1 MRFGISTHL
10 YHDQRLS
17 RDHLREIAD
26 HGFEAVEL
34 FATRTHFDYHDAS
47 AVEELDAWLRDTGL
61 TLHAIHAP
69 VTESLVNDRW
79 GPAYSNATTDDERRT
94 ATVHETDRALNVAR
108 RIATEF
114 LVVHVG
120 TPDSLRPHPEDND
133 RDAARRSLE
142 QLERLVDPL
151 GVRLALEVIPN
162 ALSTVVSLTGFLED
176 ELTLPAAGICMDFG
190 HAFLMGEVVDAIEA
204 ASGHLITTHVH
215 DNHGTRDDH
224 LTPFDGGIDWAAAL
238 ITAQKIGYD
247 GTWMME
253 VANTGRPVA
262 VLEAARRARGR
273 LEDLLG

>member
-17 RDHLREIAD
+17 RDHLKEIAD

-34 FATRTHFDYHDAS
+34 FATRTHFDYHDTS
-47 AVEELDAWLRDTGL
+47 AVEALGVWLRDTGL

-79 GPAYSNATTDDERRT
+79 GPSYSNATTDEERRG
-94 ATVHETDRALNVAR
+94 ATVHETDAALNVAR

-120 TPDSLRPHPEDND
+120 TPDSLHPHSKDND
-133 RDAARRSLE
+133 RHAARRSLDHL
-142 QLERLVDPL
+142 QRLVDPL

-162 ALSTVVSLTGFLED
+162 ALSTVASLTGLLED
-176 ELTLPAAGICMDFG
+176 ELELPAAGICMDFG
-190 HAFLMGEVVDAIEA
+190 HAFLMGDVVDAIEA

-224 LTPFDGGIDWAAAL
+224 LTPFDGGIDWATAL
-238 ITAQKIGYD
+238 IAAQKIGYD